1 MVKLYA
7 DEQFPLPVIKIL
19 RALEY
24 DILTVQDAGKAEQK
38 IPDLEVLQYATSLNR
53 AVLTMNRR
61 DFIRLHNQVS
71 QHEGIVICGSITNW
85 EKIAQALHQSL
96 SQIQVIYL
104 FPIQP
109 QNLSKARHCFTKLI
123 SQAVNAIGILS

>member
-1 MVKLYA
+1 MRWSFENRY
-7 DEQFPLPVIKIL
+7 
-19 RALEY
+19 
-24 DILTVQDAGKAEQK
+24 KAEQK
-38 IPDLEVLQYATSLNR
+38 NDLEVLQYATSLNR
-53 AVLTMNRR
+53 VVLTMNRR

-71 QHEGIVICGSITNW
+71 QHEGIVICRSITNW
-85 EKIAQALHQSL
+85 EKIAQSLHQSL

-123 SQAVNAIGILS
+123 S